1 MLANKTSATAP
12 PRNFMAVALR
22 ENEGKLGK
30 GVPFTKGINELART
44 FRKN

>member
-12 PRNFMAVALR
+12 RTNLIAPVLR
-22 ENEGKLGK
+22 ENGRELGK